1 MLIQA
6 YLFLLSKAKA
16 VLDDITRCCGFTT
29 MGLMMLLLLC
39 RLYIIFCPVSMLGGS
54 HLKVQPHS
62 FLLGARVILPD
73 ATDNLTLQ
81 VAL

>member
-1 MLIQA
+1 
-6 YLFLLSKAKA
+6 
-16 VLDDITRCCGFTT
+16 